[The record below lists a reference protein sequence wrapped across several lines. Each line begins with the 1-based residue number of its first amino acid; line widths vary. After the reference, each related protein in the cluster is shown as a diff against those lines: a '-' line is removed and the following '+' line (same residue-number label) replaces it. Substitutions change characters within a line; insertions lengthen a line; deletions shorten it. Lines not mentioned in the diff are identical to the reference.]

1 MKTLST
7 AVPAS
12 KPQRK
17 EVPLN
22 VRILAPV
29 AHELDKAVERQNI
42 TRSEFVRIAI
52 YEKLKNASL

>member
-1 MKTLST
+1 MKKKST

-22 VRILAPV
+22 VRILVPV
-29 AHELDKAVERQNI
+29 AQELDRFVERQNI
-42 TRSEFVRIAI
+42 TRSEFVRSAI
-52 YEKLKNASL
+52 SEKLKNASL